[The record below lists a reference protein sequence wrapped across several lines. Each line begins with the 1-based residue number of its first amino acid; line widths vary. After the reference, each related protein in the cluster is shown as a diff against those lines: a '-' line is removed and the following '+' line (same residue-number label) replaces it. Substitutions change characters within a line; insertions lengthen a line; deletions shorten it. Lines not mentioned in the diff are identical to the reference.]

1 MGHFPKELV
10 EKNLKHRSP
19 GLPLYSIIVKNR
31 VNHTKNILIALL
43 AMLLCSAMLAAQTAP
58 PSTSGIFPL
67 SQIHA
72 GQKATAWTVFRGNR
86 PEPMD
91 VEILGVL
98 RGARGPGQ
106 DMILAQLHGAKPEY
120 TGVVAGM
127 SGSPVY
133 IDGKLAGALSYRIG
147 QFAKDPIAGVTPIE
161 QMLAVRALPIAATD
175 HPQSAANTQ
184 QDMQPMETP
193 LVLSEFSPEAVAFW
207 QKTMAGTGLETVA
220 VGGSGSSLPAPQPDA
235 VGSAPTIEPGAA
247 VSAQLVRGDM
257 EIAATCT
264 VTYADPTQ
272 ILACGHP
279 ILQAGEISLPM
290 TETEV
295 VLTLASPLNSYK
307 IVNTGRTIGAFTED
321 RDAAIRGVLGARA
334 RMIPVQILIGGATD
348 PKQLNVEVVDLPT
361 LTPQAVEVVVLQ
373 SLMQSLRNTD
383 MTSYHVTGQI
393 ALNNGEAAP
402 VDVWAVPSDSMQ
414 APISAVLQIGNEFQ
428 QIYANASRLTGIRTV
443 KLRIDPVERRAQVE
457 LLSARLLGS
466 EAVHAGETVEVE
478 AVLRPWQ
485 QEERTERIR
494 VQLPARLKP
503 GTVRL
508 LLSGATALDRTLEP
522 GEQTQTL
529 DALLAEER
537 QKRPAD
543 RLYVSL
549 LEPEAQAEVSGQEL
563 SNLPLSLKNT
573 LEPLRASQHAALRG
587 ESVLVL
593 TDHAVNGVL
602 SGSAT
607 LNLRIEMGSGL
618 D

>member
-1 MGHFPKELV
+1 
-10 EKNLKHRSP
+10 
-19 GLPLYSIIVKNR
+19 
-31 VNHTKNILIALL
+31 
-43 AMLLCSAMLAAQTAP
+43 
-58 PSTSGIFPL
+58 
-67 SQIHA
+67 
-72 GQKATAWTVFRGNR
+72 
-86 PEPMD
+86 
-91 VEILGVL
+91 
-98 RGARGPGQ
+98 
-106 DMILAQLHGAKPEY
+106 
-120 TGVVAGM
+120 
-127 SGSPVY
+127 
-133 IDGKLAGALSYRIG
+133 
-147 QFAKDPIAGVTPIE
+147 
-161 QMLAVRALPIAATD
+161 
-175 HPQSAANTQ
+175 
-184 QDMQPMETP
+184 
-193 LVLSEFSPEAVAFW
+193 
-207 QKTMAGTGLETVA
+207 
-220 VGGSGSSLPAPQPDA
+220 
-235 VGSAPTIEPGAA
+235 
-247 VSAQLVRGDM
+247 
-257 EIAATCT
+257 
-264 VTYADPTQ
+264 
-272 ILACGHP
+272 
-279 ILQAGEISLPM
+279 
-290 TETEV
+290 
-295 VLTLASPLNSYK
+295 
-307 IVNTGRTIGAFTED
+307 
-321 RDAAIRGVLGARA
+321 
-334 RMIPVQILIGGATD
+334 
-348 PKQLNVEVVDLPT
+348 
-361 LTPQAVEVVVLQ
+361 
-373 SLMQSLRNTD
+373 
-383 MTSYHVTGQI
+383 
-393 ALNNGEAAP
+393 
-402 VDVWAVPSDSMQ
+402 
-414 APISAVLQIGNEFQ
+414 
-428 QIYANASRLTGIRTV
+428 
-443 KLRIDPVERRAQVE
+443 VE